1 MQDKEKY
8 MLALAL
14 AIAIAVILN
23 ENENEFNKHNS
34 ISLIKR
40 HVLDTKFRTQLLNNN
55 NSKNSKIDVVASSS
69 SCSSSSSTY
78 HQMLDEPLIQWLFC
92 RHTKLSSSKVNARL
106 ESILMSLAS
115 SSSTTTTSTA
125 NNLSMLKSTI
135 ANDMFLGVSS
145 SEHSIDFIQKI
156 IKTEEFVHLYP
167 RLSILMITCIVE
179 CINLLCCV
187 ESHNPVDHLL
197 INERS
202 PLLADVLS
210 QLLQY
215 VIQDQLNPIDFNTNS
230 HNPGNGC
237 GETKMERALNMNM
250 NNMNN
255 MNMNMKVNVK
265 QQSIQWVAE
274 QLSDAMMIS
283 YRLPSVHEKLTN
295 LALNFFGHP

>member
-1 MQDKEKY
+1 MG
-8 MLALAL
+8 
-14 AIAIAVILN
+14 
-23 ENENEFNKHNS
+23 
-34 ISLIKR
+34 
-40 HVLDTKFRTQLLNNN
+40 
-55 NSKNSKIDVVASSS
+55 
-69 SCSSSSSTY
+69 SSSSSTY

-115 SSSTTTTSTA
+115 SSST
-125 NNLSMLKSTI
+125 
-135 ANDMFLGVSS
+135 
-145 SEHSIDFIQKI
+145 EHSIDFIQKI

-230 HNPGNGC
+230 HNPG
-237 GETKMERALNMNM
+237 K
-250 NNMNN
+250 
-255 MNMNMKVNVK
+255 
-265 QQSIQWVAE
+265 
-274 QLSDAMMIS
+274 
-283 YRLPSVHEKLTN
+283 
-295 LALNFFGHP
+295 